1 MAKIPQPKIE
11 RAIQVAAQLATGI
24 ATNGAMAEDKQLQQC
39 CFTALR
45 LVLSM
50 DAVVD
55 AFENDDALAESPLL
69 GGKAYVDLKES
80 LQRRK
85 DAKATKEEAKD
96 GSKTETPK
104 A

>member
-45 LVLSM
+45 LVTAM

-55 AFENDDALAESPLL
+55 AYENDDALADSPLL
-69 GGKAYVDLKES
+69 GGKAYIDLKDA

-85 DAKATKEEAKD
+85 EAKAQKQAD
-96 GSKTETPK
+96 ETPK